1 MNRDGKG
8 YLRYTIGYS
17 FSFIYAERKYF
28 SFTCNIHKTTV
39 VFQTVN
45 NLRQVETQYQ
55 NIHQDLV
62 ERCRKGDTKAQFE
75 LYKIY
80 YKPMYNI
87 CLRMVGAQVEAEDVM
102 QEAFLN
108 AFTKIDTYLGVVSF
122 GAWLK
127 KIVINRSLDHLKKR
141 KVKFEELNEKIPD
154 EEPVSIEI
162 SEIQMEK
169 LKNAIQQLPDGYRV
183 VLSLYLLEG
192 YDHEEI
198 AQILGITNVS
208 SRSQYMRAKLK
219 LREMLHREELFEYN

>member
-1 MNRDGKG
+1 
-8 YLRYTIGYS
+8 
-17 FSFIYAERKYF
+17 
-28 SFTCNIHKTTV
+28 
-39 VFQTVN
+39 
-45 NLRQVETQYQ
+45 
-55 NIHQDLV
+55 
-62 ERCRKGDTKAQFE
+62 
-75 LYKIY
+75 
-80 YKPMYNI
+80 MYNI

-108 AFTKIDTYLGVVSF
+108 AFTKIDTYQGVVSF

-154 EEPVSIEI
+154 EEPVNIEI

-219 LREMLHREELFEYN
+219 LREMLHIEELFEYN

>member
-1 MNRDGKG
+1 ME
-8 YLRYTIGYS
+8 I
-17 FSFIYAERKYF
+17 
-28 SFTCNIHKTTV
+28 
-39 VFQTVN
+39 
-45 NLRQVETQYQ
+45 QYQ
-55 NIHQDLV
+55 NIHHDLI

-75 LYKIY
+75 LYKVY
-80 YKPMYNI
+80 YKPIYNV
-87 CLRMVGAQVEAEDVM
+87 CLRMVGSQVDAEDVM

-108 AFTKIDTYLGVVSF
+108 AFTKIDTYQGVVSF

-127 KIVINRSLDHLKKR
+127 KIVINRSLDYLKKR

-154 EEPVSIEI
+154 EEPVSIDI

-198 AQILGITNVS
+198 AQILGISNVS
-208 SRSQYMRAKLK
+208 SRSQFMRAKLK
-219 LREMLHREELFEYN
+219 LREMLHKEELFEYN